1 MVPLDG
7 FSDNGERMYAMADW
21 QVWPER
27 SLLRRDT
34 HEQHVEPKV
43 MAVLCCLLREEGRVV
58 GRDALLD
65 AVWSDVVV
73 NEEVLTRAVSELRTL
88 LGDTGRPRRY
98 IGTVPRKGY
107 RLLVP
112 VQQLPATA
120 DFEWAPSIPATTP
133 VTTPATIH
141 ATVHATTPPYST
153 REPARRAPI
162 ASLGLWLHR
171 AISTIGYFMVLILL
185 LSFWLS

>member
-1 MVPLDG
+1 MVP
-7 FSDNGERMYAMADW
+7 FESSASNEEQTYAMADW
-21 QVWPER
+21 RVWPER
-27 SLLRRDT
+27 SLLRRDS

-58 GRDALLD
+58 GRDELLE

-107 RLLVP
+107 RMLVP

-120 DFEWAPSIPATTP
+120 YPERIPLSPPAPPPSRQRPALRTP
-133 VTTPATIH
+133 
-141 ATVHATTPPYST
+141 
-153 REPARRAPI
+153 
-162 ASLGLWLHR
+162 LGRLGFWLHS
-171 AISTIGYFMVLILL
+171 AIAAFGYMVVLLLL
-185 LSFWLS
+185 LSSCL